1 MNSLK
6 DRPEMKKRIAAY
18 ATAAILLGIAVMA
31 LPLTLKPSPLPSMG
45 RYSGEIP
52 SRRSDASGGVN
63 PSVWSVVTQPVNLL
77 SLGGILSSGLVVAL
91 CVYVVL
97 KRKAR

>member
-1 MNSLK
+1 
-6 DRPEMKKRIAAY
+6 MKKRIAFY

-31 LPLTLKPSPLPSMG
+31 LPLTLKPSPLAPMG
-45 RYSGEIP
+45 RYLTEAAAP
-52 SRRSDASGGVN
+52 KRSDGSGGVT

-97 KRKAR
+97 KRKTG